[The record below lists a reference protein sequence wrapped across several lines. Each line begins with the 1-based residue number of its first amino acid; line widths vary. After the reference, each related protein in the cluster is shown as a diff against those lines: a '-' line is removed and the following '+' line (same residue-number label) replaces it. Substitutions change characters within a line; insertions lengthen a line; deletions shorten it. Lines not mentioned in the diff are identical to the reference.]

1 MSALVTLLAV
11 TRDDV
16 ADYVGALFLV
26 YIVLIFLNILSTWV
40 PRMPYHPWLRA
51 VLDFIS
57 ETTNPYLNVFRRF
70 IPRIGG
76 GGFAIDLSPIVG
88 VIVLV
93 ILQGLV
99 VGLIEG

>member
-1 MSALVTLLAV
+1 MSATLIVLAL

-16 ADYVGALFLV
+16 AAYVSALFLV
-26 YIVLIFLNILSTWV
+26 YIVLIFLNVLSSWI

-51 VLDFIS
+51 VLDFIG

-70 IPRIGG
+70 IPPLGG

-88 VIVLV
+88 ILVLFV
-93 ILQGLV
+93 VQALV
-99 VGLIEG
+99 VGLIAG